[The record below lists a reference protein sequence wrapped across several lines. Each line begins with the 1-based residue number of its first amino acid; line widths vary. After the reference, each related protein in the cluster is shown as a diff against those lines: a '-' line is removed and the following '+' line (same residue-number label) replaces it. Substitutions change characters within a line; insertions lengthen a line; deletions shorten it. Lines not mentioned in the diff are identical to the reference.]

1 MRKKVLSRDE
11 LHRRTILKNLA
22 KVRNLYLITI
32 FITQKTSFCAILV
45 VICDHIFLNKPSFQA
60 VEISVYG
67 ALKAQIKGVANQ
79 GVSDAHL
86 VEPWYLPVEIGEIFK
101 TKVVAGI

>member
-1 MRKKVLSRDE
+1 MSRDE

-45 VICDHIFLNKPSFQA
+45 VICRVQQQMQN
-60 VEISVYG
+60 
-67 ALKAQIKGVANQ
+67 
-79 GVSDAHL
+79 
-86 VEPWYLPVEIGEIFK
+86 
-101 TKVVAGI
+101 